1 VKKYFN
7 ATYSEFKNFLLND
20 YLANKFR
27 MYTIS
32 CNAPYGS
39 GGLGRHLAEVV
50 EDIRSKQLLERYY
63 TPAPQPG
70 DSAGRTVSLP
80 MLCPILNYTPVR
92 FSPGWKNH
100 LGGEMFDRA
109 VAAQL
114 EPGQTIIGFN
124 GKALHSFHRA
134 QHLKYKQLELLSAN
148 SHVNNVMR
156 QHQKGLQ
163 KYPFEQSW
171 LNITQQKKTLK
182 EYETADLIYV
192 ASEYT
197 HQSFLQEGIPP
208 KKLHRFVFK
217 PSPRFQPATNRLNDG
232 VFRVVYTGSLTVVKG
247 IPILLEAF
255 SRLTGQAELT
265 LVGGS
270 STRGMN
276 LYLQEWLHRDSRI
289 RIVPGD
295 PLPHLQQADVYVH
308 PSFEDGFAYAP
319 MEALACKVP
328 VIVTPDTGM
337 KEYVQ
342 EGINGYVVPTG
353 DWEAI
358 LERLEQL
365 RRSCLVI
372 R

>member
-1 VKKYFN
+1 MN
-7 ATYSEFKNFLLND
+7 T
-20 YLANKFR
+20 
-27 MYTIS
+27 TS

-50 EDIRSKQLLERYY
+50 EVARTKGLLERYY
-63 TPAPQPG
+63 TTAPQQG
-70 DSAGRTVSLP
+70 DSAGRRVSLP
-80 MLCPILNYTPVR
+80 MLLPLNKYTPVR
-92 FSPGWKNH
+92 FSPGWKNY
-100 LGGEMFDRA
+100 LGGDIFDRA
-109 VAAQL
+109 VADQL
-114 EPGQTIIGFN
+114 EPGQTFLGFN
-124 GKALHSFHRA
+124 GQALHSFHRA
-134 QHLKYKQLELLSAN
+134 QHLKYERLELLSAN

-156 QHQKGLQ
+156 QHQKALH
-163 KYPFEQSW
+163 KYSFEQSW
-171 LNITQQKKTLK
+171 LNKTQQKKTLK

-197 HQSFLQEGIPP
+197 RQSFLQEGIPAN
-208 KKLHRFVFK
+208 KLHRFVFQ
-217 PSPRFQPATNRLNDG
+217 PSPRFQLATSRPDDDT
-232 VFRVVYTGSLTVVKG
+232 FRVVYTGSLTVMKG

-255 SRLTGQAELT
+255 SRLGGKAELT

-270 STRGMN
+270 ATRGMN
-276 LYLQEWLHRDSRI
+276 LYLQEWLRRDSRI

-328 VIVTPDTGM
+328 VIVTQDTGM

-353 DWEAI
+353 NWEVI
-358 LERLEQL
+358 LEHLESL
-365 RRSCLVI
+365 RKSPLVI